1 MNKKQ
6 LFENYLT
13 QHIDSAYRFAYTY
26 AKNREDAEDI
36 VNESIIKAI
45 KSIHHLQMPE
55 HIKPWFYKIIV
66 NTALTYLKR
75 KSKISYLDYE
85 NVTDTEGIEDDYSEL
100 TINSLIEKL
109 DLKYKSII
117 VLRFLEDMSLS
128 EISQILDIN
137 ENTVKT
143 RLYNAL
149 KLLKV
154 DMEGDEYERF

>member
-13 QHIDSAYRFAYTY
+13 QNVDSAYRFAYTY
-26 AKNREDAEDI
+26 AKNRQDAEDI
-36 VNESIIKAI
+36 VNESVVKAI
-45 KSIHHLQMPE
+45 KSIHSLKMPE
-55 HIKPWFYKIIV
+55 HIKPWFYKIIA

-75 KSKISYLDYE
+75 KSRISYSDHE
-85 NVTDTEGIEDDYSEL
+85 NLRAADGTADDYSEL
-100 TINSLIEKL
+100 AFNSLIEKL

-128 EISQILDIN
+128 EIAQTLDMN

-154 DMEGDEYERF
+154 DMEGQEYGRF

>member
-6 LFENYLT
+6 LFEDYLM
-13 QHIDSAYRFAYTY
+13 QNIDSAYRFAYTY

-36 VNESIIKAI
+36 VNESVIKAI
-45 KSIHHLQMPE
+45 KSIHHLKMPE

-75 KSKISYLDYE
+75 KSKISYSDYE
-85 NVTDTEGIEDDYSEL
+85 DLNDIDATEDDYSEL
-100 TINSLIEKL
+100 TLNSLIEKL

-128 EISQILDIN
+128 EISQTLGIN

-154 DMEGDEYERF
+154 DMESDEYEKF